1 MAERDE
7 LLNKCEILGIIPE
20 KSKNRVDKET
30 GKKFKESTIR
40 DCEIAIQNYY
50 IDLYKQE
57 GTLNPFV
64 QDILKMNGPM
74 LALQSKDK
82 KLDKVRASLWE
93 DNNEWLFQEKI
104 DGTRCLLCYKRG
116 FGFDMF
122 SRNLSVKDKLPISYG
137 SKLVLPQV
145 NTEIL
150 DRYNIQSFIIDTE
163 LVPLYK
169 DIRPLSDGT
178 LVTAETQL
186 NLVDSILTSL
196 EDRSKLIQEAN
207 PLKFIA
213 FDILMYNNLWCTN
226 EPLYKRDKWLNN
238 LLPIL
243 QRAGLE
249 VRIEKVQTTMVDKQ
263 KFYDTILSCDGE
275 GVVAKNLNSIYNLNG
290 RRNGDWIKL
299 KRTISQSILMENLGD
314 TIDAFITGFKEG
326 TPGTMNE
333 GLVGAL
339 DFSIYLTDDNDNYIY
354 DENGVPI
361 VHHIATISGFSLEIR
376 QSISTRDGNGK
387 VALRPDLYGK
397 VATIDGQDIS
407 NRNYRFAHA
416 VFKGWRADRDSSSCK
431 MRKSLLERLVM

>member
-196 EDRSKLIQEAN
+196 
-207 PLKFIA
+207 
-213 FDILMYNNLWCTN
+213 
-226 EPLYKRDKWLNN
+226 
-238 LLPIL
+238 
-243 QRAGLE
+243 
-249 VRIEKVQTTMVDKQ
+249 
-263 KFYDTILSCDGE
+263 
-275 GVVAKNLNSIYNLNG
+275 
-290 RRNGDWIKL
+290 
-299 KRTISQSILMENLGD
+299 
-314 TIDAFITGFKEG
+314 
-326 TPGTMNE
+326 
-333 GLVGAL
+333 
-339 DFSIYLTDDNDNYIY
+339 
-354 DENGVPI
+354 
-361 VHHIATISGFSLEIR
+361 
-376 QSISTRDGNGK
+376 
-387 VALRPDLYGK
+387 
-397 VATIDGQDIS
+397 
-407 NRNYRFAHA
+407 
-416 VFKGWRADRDSSSCK
+416 
-431 MRKSLLERLVM
+431 